1 MYLWSI
7 CGSNLMALLNA
18 VCMKNGVAIL
28 ALVARLCADIFPF
41 LVTPCF
47 AYPFSLSSPVLD
59 LFCSSVARFKVVNTE
74 WEMGSGKT
82 KDW

>member
-1 MYLWSI
+1 MYLLCI
-7 CGSNLMALLNA
+7 CGANLMALLND
-18 VCMKNGVAIL
+18 VCMKNGVVIL
-28 ALVARLCADIFPF
+28 ALVARLCAEILPF

-47 AYPFSLSSPVLD
+47 AYPFSLFSPVLG

-82 KDW
+82 